1 MAEPAANYVFLPW
14 VRQGAAA
21 GIQTTDMTA
30 PQPAVVSVTVKV
42 RINNTPP
49 DVQRQVRLYGPGDII
64 GIDRHQVVRTEPR
77 QFSTDFEPNYF
88 PAIEFDRPDFPW
100 LFTPAKADS
109 ANKLRPWLCLI
120 VVRTQDGVTIRIDRN
135 LPLPVLEIRFPA
147 IPAHELPDLNESWAW
162 AHTQVAGTQ
171 PQLAALKSSLGG
183 DPALTVSRLLCPRRL
198 DPLTEYVA
206 CVVPAFEQGRRA
218 GLGEPI
224 QRPEETTPLDLTPA
238 WIIKVNPPAEP
249 PAEVRLPVYYQWEF
263 RTGTGGDFES
273 LVGLLKAREM
283 PATVGKRPID
293 IREPGFTIQPP
304 LPPNAPTLGLEG
316 ALRVVGSKPDDWPV
330 AVRAPFQTALRNIL
344 NRAWK
349 VATDE
354 NDESDPIV
362 GPPIY
367 GCWQAARHLVNVTA
381 PPPLNW
387 LDELNLDPRQRV
399 VAAFGTQVVQAEQ
412 EEMMASAW
420 EQLGEIQ
427 RVNQIRR
434 QGQLGRTV
442 SAVYHIRHFSQFSQ
456 DTLLKVLAPAQSRL
470 VVEPTTAT
478 DKRALLSQKILHSAV
493 PNTAISAPLRRL
505 TNPRGVVS
513 TRFATRSGPPI
524 TPMLFIAKLGTGA
537 TAALLTQP
545 QTGAINI
552 NQISENQTAASGVL
566 KGTVRSELIL
576 QSVAKTPQLI
586 DFRVVPEGSGKRNLM
601 NFNPGNDST
610 DAAMFRKVVKSHH
623 ESLGKLF
630 LTTKTAPAPQ
640 FNLFDNNVKAK
651 LLQSIDPEKTI
662 PIRVLASLT
671 LQPGA
676 PQQADPLEPIMDA
689 PNFPQPMYEAL
700 RDLSQDFL
708 LPGLADVPANTV
720 ALLETNSPFVESF
733 MVGLNA
739 EMSSELLWRNYP
751 TDQRGTYFRQFWD
764 TSVGKAE
771 VDLQPIPNW
780 GNNHLGDNT
789 PNTSGK
795 LVLLIRG
802 ELLRRY
808 PNSVIYAVR
817 AVKAGSQLDVSR
829 KPEDERHPLFRGTLK
844 PDITFVGFDLK
855 EGEALGKAPDDPNGW
870 FFVIQQQPT
879 EPRFGLDVADFAPPQ
894 PPPLQTWSDLS
905 WRHFANTEDELKA
918 LSHVST
924 GKTLPEIER
933 VKWGKNSAHQAFIT
947 LQRPVRI
954 AIHARQ
960 MIQKATNEDRES

>member
-1 MAEPAANYVFLPW
+1 MAEPVANYVFLPW

-30 PQPAVVSVTVKV
+30 HQPAVVSVSVKL

-49 DVQRQVRLYGPGDII
+49 DVERQVRLYGPGDII
-64 GIDRHQVVRTEPR
+64 GIDRQQVVRTEPR
-77 QFSTDFEPNYF
+77 HFSTDFEPNYF

-100 LFTPAKADS
+100 LFTPAKADN

-120 VVRTQDGVTIRIDRN
+120 VVKKQDGVTIRIDRN
-135 LPLPVLEIRFPA
+135 LPLPVLEIKSPA
-147 IPAHELPDLNESWAW
+147 RPDQELPDLNESWAW
-162 AHTQVAGTQ
+162 AHAQVAGT
-171 PQLAALKSSLGG
+171 QLAALKSSLGG

-218 GLGEPI
+218 GLGQPV
-224 QRPEETTPLDLTPA
+224 QSPDETAPLDLTPA
-238 WIIKVNPPAEP
+238 WIIKVDPPAKP
-249 PAEVRLPVYYQWEF
+249 PAEVMLPVYYQWEF

-283 PATVGKRPID
+283 AATVGKRPID
-293 IREPGFTIQPP
+293 ISEPGFTIQPP
-304 LPPNAPTLGLEG
+304 LAPNATGTTLGLEG
-316 ALRVVGSKPDDWPV
+316 ALRVVGSKPDDWPA
-330 AVRAPFQTALRNIL
+330 AVRAPFQTALQNIL

-354 NDESDPIV
+354 NDQRDPIV

-367 GCWQAARHLVNVTA
+367 GCWQAARHVVNVTA

-478 DKRALLSQKILHSAV
+478 DKRALLSQKISQSAV
-493 PNTAISAPLRRL
+493 PNTAVSAPLRRL

-513 TRFATRSGPPI
+513 ARFATRGAPPI
-524 TPMLFIAKLGTGA
+524 APMLFIAWLSTAA
-537 TAALLTQP
+537 TASLLTRP
-545 QTGAINI
+545 QTGPINI
-552 NQISENQTAASGVL
+552 NQVSENQTAAAGAL
-566 KGTVRSELIL
+566 KDTVGSERIL
-576 QSVAKTPQLI
+576 QSVANAPQLS
-586 DFRVVPEGSGKRNLM
+586 DFKVVPEGSPKRSLL
-601 NFNPGNDST
+601 NFKPGNDST
-610 DAAMFRKVVKSHH
+610 DAAMFRKVVQGHH
-623 ESLGKLF
+623 EKLGKLF
-630 LTTKTAPAPQ
+630 LTIKTAPAPQ
-640 FNLFDNNVKAK
+640 FNLFDTNVKAK
-651 LLQSIDPEKTI
+651 LLQSVDPEKTI
-662 PIRVLASLT
+662 TTRVLASLT
-671 LQPGA
+671 LQLGA
-676 PQQADPLEPIMDA
+676 HQPVDPLEPIMDA

-708 LPGLADVPANTV
+708 LPGLEDVPPNTV

-764 TSVGKAE
+764 TSVGHAE
-771 VDLQPIPNW
+771 ADLQPITKW
-780 GNNHLGDNT
+780 GSNHLGDNT

-817 AVKAGSQLDVSR
+817 AVKTGSQLDVSR
-829 KPEDERHPLFRGTLK
+829 KPADERHPLFRGTLK
-844 PDITFVGFDLK
+844 PDITFVGFDL
-855 EGEALGKAPDDPNGW
+855 EEDEALGKPPNDPNGW

-894 PPPLQTWSDLS
+894 PQPLTTWSDLS

-918 LSHVST
+918 LSHVSSAKALT
-924 GKTLPEIER
+924 EMDH

-954 AIHARQ
+954 AIHAKQ
-960 MIQKATNEDRES
+960 MIRKSDS